1 MVFKVKAARSPV
13 TLCAAATGARLP
25 PAEFMADLAADPFL
39 TRAAKSADARRTA
52 ALGVAA
58 LVGFVGDSLPGRG
71 YGPSRR
77 SGLRLRTARCCREV
91 SFNQVGNNRSSL
103 NHFPRKA
110 ESAPPSHPFLIE
122 WRSHFLVKVLSGYV
136 I

>member
-71 YGPSRR
+71 VR
-77 SGLRLRTARCCREV
+77 A
-91 SFNQVGNNRSSL
+91 FKAVGATSTYRPVL
-103 NHFPRKA
+103 PRG
-110 ESAPPSHPFLIE
+110 EF
-122 WRSHFLVKVLSGYV
+122 
-136 I
+136 